1 MIRMISE
8 SLVSMKKIE
17 LQESI
22 PPLTLF
28 QKGEKWLVTEKT
40 RYCIELKSQWV
51 IVEIPKG
58 FTVDVNTITYD
69 FPLIGRWINHR
80 TVTAAIFHHVLYR
93 EGYDRRVADNAF
105 LRAMELEGIKI
116 YHRYPLYWS
125 ARLFGGFKYL
135 AVLKHK
141 LA

>member
-8 SLVSMKKIE
+8 SQVSMKKIE

-22 PPLTLF
+22 PPQAIF
-28 QKGEKWLVTEKT
+28 HKEGKWLVTEKV

-58 FTVDVNTITYD
+58 FSADLNTVTYD
-69 FPLIGRWINHR
+69 FPLISRWINHR
-80 TVTAAIFHHVLYR
+80 TVAAAIFHHALYR

-105 LRAMELEGIKI
+105 LRAMKLEGVKI
-116 YHRYPLYWS
+116 YYRYPLYWS

-135 AVLKHK
+135 AVLKHN

>member
-8 SLVSMKKIE
+8 SQVSMKKIE

-22 PPLTLF
+22 PPQTLF
-28 QKGEKWLVTEKT
+28 QKDDKWSVTEKT

-58 FTVDVNTITYD
+58 FSVELNAITYD
-69 FPLIGRWINHR
+69 LPLISRWIKHR
-80 TVTAAIFHHVLYR
+80 TVAAAMFHHVLYR

-105 LRAMELEGIKI
+105 LRAMKLEGVKV

-135 AVLKHK
+135 AVLKHN